1 MSAWICG
8 EEHFARLANGIKRHG
23 DYVRFFRKEANTE
36 EALLKFINKLIKAN
50 HYAVNY
56 RYNEKN
62 RGYRLTAKDLAKYE
76 HIVDSEAQ
84 LLKLIACLS
93 YQCSEGDTDIKFKK
107 PLALLKEIEYTLAVE
122 IATGTPEYGA
132 ATWGTK

>member
-1 MSAWICG
+1 MSAWICS
-8 EEHFARLANGIKRHG
+8 EEHFARLANGIKR
-23 DYVRFFRKEANTE
+23 DSNFVYFFRKVENTE

-62 RGYRLTAKDLAKYE
+62 RGYRMTAGDLAKYE
-76 HIVDSEAQ
+76 SKVDSKAQ
-84 LLKLIACLS
+84 LLKLISCLS

-107 PLALLKEIEYTLAVE
+107 PLALLKEIESSIAID
-122 IATGTPEYGA
+122 IATSTPEYEA
-132 ATWGTK
+132 ATWGTD